1 VSGVRRQKEIRSQM
15 SEISRLR
22 LMATACQGGLKTESS
37 GKGEIVEVVEIV
49 KSVEIVKLAHSW
61 QIAADRKDKRQFRIG
76 KDFGEA
82 HRALEHYESH
92 LGGGVRRKSSTGIP

>member
-1 VSGVRRQKEIRSQM
+1 M
-15 SEISRLR
+15 SEIRR
-22 LMATACQGGLKTESS
+22 LKTESS
-37 GKGEIVEVVEIV
+37 EKGGKGEIV
-49 KSVEIVKLAHSW
+49 KSVEIVKSAHSW